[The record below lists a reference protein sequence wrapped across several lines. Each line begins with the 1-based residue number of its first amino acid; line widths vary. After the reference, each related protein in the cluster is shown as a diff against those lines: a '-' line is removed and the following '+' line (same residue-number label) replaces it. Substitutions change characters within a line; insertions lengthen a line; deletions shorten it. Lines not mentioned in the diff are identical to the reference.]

1 VVVADTFD
9 VHILVAVADTL
20 AVEAVHRLVAVADT
34 FAAEAVGHTSVAAV
48 ADILAV
54 EAVEA
59 VAHRLVVV
67 VVAADTSVG
76 VH

>member
-54 EAVEA
+54 EAV
-59 VAHRLVVV
+59 AHRLVVV